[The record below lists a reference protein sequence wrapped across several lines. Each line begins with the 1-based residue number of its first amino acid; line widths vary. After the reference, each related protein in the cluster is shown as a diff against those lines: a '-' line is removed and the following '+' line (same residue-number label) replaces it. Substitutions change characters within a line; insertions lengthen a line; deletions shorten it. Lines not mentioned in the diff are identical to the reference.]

1 MKPARDKVVDR
12 QRLADLL
19 RKPRDG
25 KTVVFTNGCFDIL
38 HVGHVRTLEAA
49 RAFGDILVVGV
60 NSDDSVRRLKGP
72 KRPIVPERER
82 AEMVAALG
90 MVTYVIIFD
99 EDTPN
104 ASVAVLEPDVH
115 VKGGDYDVESMPET
129 STVRAHGGRVEV
141 VKFVDGFSTTDI
153 IASVKERYS

>member
-1 MKPARDKVVDR
+1 MIPAREKVVNR
-12 QRLADLL
+12 QELAELL
-19 RKPRDG
+19 RRPRGG

-38 HVGHVRTLEAA
+38 HVGHVRALEAA

-60 NSDDSVRRLKGP
+60 NSDASVQRLKGP

-90 MVTYVIIFD
+90 MVSYVIIFD
-99 EDTPN
+99 EDLPN
-104 ASVAVLEPDVH
+104 ESVAVLEPDVH
-115 VKGGDYDVESMPET
+115 VKGGDYDVEAMPET
-129 STVRAHGGRVEV
+129 PVVRAHGGRVEI

-153 IASVKERYS
+153 IASVKARYA